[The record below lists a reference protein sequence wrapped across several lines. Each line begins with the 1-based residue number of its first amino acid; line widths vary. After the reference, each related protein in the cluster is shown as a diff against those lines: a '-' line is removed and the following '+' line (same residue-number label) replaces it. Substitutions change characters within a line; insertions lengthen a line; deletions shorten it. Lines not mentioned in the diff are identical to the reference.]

1 MQTRMAIAWTYR
13 RFPPRPTVLE
23 PHPRRCG
30 LARHDA
36 AADRRSLHPIVG
48 VVEPPN
54 RLLKGADKALGGR
67 APAWIT
73 AAPPIECPMA
83 YSYRLG

>member
-1 MQTRMAIAWTYR
+1 MRFHKTCQLGESYVQTGMAIAWTYR
-13 RFPPRPTVLE
+13 RFPPRPTVIE

-36 AADRRSLHPIVG
+36 AADRLALRQNVG

-54 RLLKGADKALGGR
+54 ILMDVADEVIGGR
-67 APAWIT
+67 AT
-73 AAPPIECPMA
+73 A
-83 YSYRLG
+83 